1 MLRYSESGARYGWK
15 PGDRWG
21 SELVSEADIA
31 VDTTLR
37 KSLLGSF
44 GDDGW
49 LSEEHPDDRER
60 LGHERVW
67 IVDPL
72 DGTREFL
79 QGVPEYAVSI
89 GLSVGGEAVAG
100 VVFNPAKD
108 ELYAAALGGEEGELA
123 LDDTPSLAEGYMLAG
138 RGEWRFGDL
147 PPVPNGTQLLPVG
160 SIAYRMALLASGTGS
175 LIFTVGRRKEWDV
188 AAGAALLAAAGA
200 QVTDVDGEALRFN
213 RRDPAVRGLIAA
225 RPAIHAEAR
234 EMWREIRLAAG
245 VRRALVIAVLALLA
259 AAMVGCG
266 DGRPIGE
273 APSGQLRAAI
283 GPHQDGG
290 LRVALEALDYEG
302 ELSRRWYPA
311 RDRIE
316 AVAGA
321 GWWRSSSVEILIPA
335 ALAISV
341 KDGQFVL
348 EPLVEGFEDPCGL
361 LSLRWSETAPSTPLQ
376 VGVVRDEACGIWSAP
391 LSVSLPKEQLQ
402 LEAEIAVRL
411 VGDCAEARIHVR
423 RHGRQWRA
431 LPSGMVCGLD
441 DLRTRPALT
450 GASATWRSLAS
461 PVSAP
466 YYEAPD
472 VIEVRA
478 GPLGLGVA
486 IDGRVLDNV
495 CGGIIL
501 QRGVSDD
508 LATSIRRQGL

>member
-1 MLRYSESGARYGWK
+1 M
-15 PGDRWG
+15 
-21 SELVSEADIA
+21 
-31 VDTTLR
+31 
-37 KSLLGSF
+37 
-44 GDDGW
+44 
-49 LSEEHPDDRER
+49 
-60 LGHERVW
+60 
-67 IVDPL
+67 
-72 DGTREFL
+72 
-79 QGVPEYAVSI
+79 
-89 GLSVGGEAVAG
+89 
-100 VVFNPAKD
+100 
-108 ELYAAALGGEEGELA
+108 
-123 LDDTPSLAEGYMLAG
+123 
-138 RGEWRFGDL
+138 
-147 PPVPNGTQLLPVG
+147 
-160 SIAYRMALLASGTGS
+160 
-175 LIFTVGRRKEWDV
+175 
-188 AAGAALLAAAGA
+188 
-200 QVTDVDGEALRFN
+200 
-213 RRDPAVRGLIAA
+213 
-225 RPAIHAEAR
+225 
-234 EMWREIRLAAG
+234 
-245 VRRALVIAVLALLA
+245 RALVIAVLALLA
-259 AAMVGCG
+259 AAMFGCG

-391 LSVSLPKEQLQ
+391 LSVTLPKEQLQ

-501 QRGVSDD
+501 QRGFQTIWRHRYDGRGCDWEVDLLEVVLHVEAGRAPADPLDQQQFAVYDWELAVRAALLPSEWRRPLPVERTREIVAAIYVDFFGSPDD
-508 LATSIRRQGL
+508 APSVREAPLESEYAGFYNPTQHEILLEADGLRANVVVHEAAHAMLRLALSGEDAFYLKPRHGPQFAAHLIALWERYAEGFDADSARRLAEVYGVHVRDGAPLLPAGDAQTRRAVQEALAPR